1 MNNRLEQ
8 QIERIKRA
16 DTLKQYDTQ
25 VQKLNLLLKESDYPL
40 EVCQEIQRKQKYVK
54 NIFSDEANREKM
66 LEAKEKLLQYL
77 EKLQQS
83 ESGKEDVEKIV
94 LYLKNFYLFLEALT
108 ESIPDRRSKL
118 QRLKLQ
124 EIKIQN
130 EYDLQHLLYAVLK
143 PFVPDIRKEVSEDS
157 GVGTVRTDFKIE
169 EIDLAIEAKCTRE
182 SIGQKKLTEEIEAD
196 IIHYQEK
203 NILFYVYDKEKM
215 IKDKQNYEKQ
225 FNRQYGDK
233 NVRMIV
239 QQPVIL

>member
-16 DTLKQYDTQ
+16 DTLEQYDTQ

-143 PFVPDIRKEVSEDS
+143 PLVPEIRKEVSEDS
-157 GVGTVRTDFKIE
+157 GVGTVRTDFKI
-169 EIDLAIEAKCTRE
+169 
-182 SIGQKKLTEEIEAD
+182 
-196 IIHYQEK
+196 
-203 NILFYVYDKEKM
+203 
-215 IKDKQNYEKQ
+215 
-225 FNRQYGDK
+225 
-233 NVRMIV
+233 
-239 QQPVIL
+239 

>member
-16 DTLKQYDTQ
+16 DTLEQYDTQ

-130 EYDLQHLLYAVLK
+130 VTIQHPCLGYVDFWSK
-143 PFVPDIRKEVSEDS
+143 QRK
-157 GVGTVRTDFKIE
+157 
-169 EIDLAIEAKCTRE
+169 
-182 SIGQKKLTEEIEAD
+182 
-196 IIHYQEK
+196 
-203 NILFYVYDKEKM
+203 
-215 IKDKQNYEKQ
+215 
-225 FNRQYGDK
+225 
-233 NVRMIV
+233 
-239 QQPVIL
+239 

>member
-16 DTLKQYDTQ
+16 DTLEQYDTQ

-143 PFVPDIRKEVSEDS
+143 PLVP
-157 GVGTVRTDFKIE
+157 
-169 EIDLAIEAKCTRE
+169 EI
-182 SIGQKKLTEEIEAD
+182 
-196 IIHYQEK
+196 
-203 NILFYVYDKEKM
+203 
-215 IKDKQNYEKQ
+215 
-225 FNRQYGDK
+225 
-233 NVRMIV
+233 
-239 QQPVIL
+239 